1 MTGEVFVEHS
11 LPRKNGSEHEIIRIN
26 EKFDK
31 NFDGLK
37 NSVLFR
43 KLQNCDLVLF
53 KSHVRCTYL
62 SMVIFTEECP
72 SISLKAF
79 TSIPDSIH

>member
-1 MTGEVFVEHS
+1 MFSFFRKSVRFFVEHS

-53 KSHVRCTYL
+53 KSHGKMYVLIHGYFHRRMPKY
-62 SMVIFTEECP
+62 FT
-72 SISLKAF
+72 
-79 TSIPDSIH
+79 

>member
-1 MTGEVFVEHS
+1 MLSFSEKSVQLFVEHS
-11 LPRKNGSEHEIIRIN
+11 LLRKNGSEHEIIRIN

-31 NFDGLK
+31 NFEGLK

-53 KSHVRCTYL
+53 KSHGKMYVLIHGYFHRRMPKY
-62 SMVIFTEECP
+62 FT
-72 SISLKAF
+72 
-79 TSIPDSIH
+79 